1 MVTFLQLMIL
11 FSIILFLMGQNKRAA
26 KVFVISILI
35 TMFLFPKNSI
45 EAAKNGF
52 NLWIYVVAPSL
63 FPFFILNDIV
73 ISLEIPDNISKLF
86 KHFFRKL
93 LNTSG
98 YGAYVFIMSIFT
110 GYPTGAKIVAQLISE
125 KKISSY
131 EGQKILNFAS
141 TSGPLFVIGAVGIG
155 MFNNIKVGYILFV
168 SHILGAIING
178 LILNNF
184 FYPKSNVAESC
195 WLNKDKNTNKNF
207 LTKSILNSLTTT
219 GIIGGY
225 IIFFSV
231 LIELIYK
238 LNIFNKIEW
247 LLDLFLNKSLSKS
260 IILGLQGAVEITNGC
275 NLISKANIP
284 FFLKILISTFIISF
298 SGISIIMQV
307 FSITYESKISI
318 KAYVISKISHS
329 TFSLLVALLILNFI
343 SIDSETFMVEP
354 NIPYFINLFPLLEI
368 LLTIILIL
376 NLIYFIKVNIF
387 ERKYSDC

>member
-1 MVTFLQLMIL
+1 MVIFIQLMIL

-26 KVFVISILI
+26 KIFVISMLI

-52 NLWIYVVAPSL
+52 NLWIYVVTPSL

-73 ISLEIPDNISKLF
+73 ISLEIPDSISKLF
-86 KHFFRKL
+86 KNYFKKL

-155 MFNNIKVGYILFV
+155 MFNNIKVGYILFI

-178 LILNNF
+178 LVLNNIL
-184 FYPKSNVAESC
+184 YPKSNVAESC
-195 WLNKDKNTNKNF
+195 WLNKDKNTNRNF

-260 IILGLQGAVEITNGC
+260 IILALQGAIEITNGC
-275 NLISKANIP
+275 NLISKSNIP

-307 FSITYESKISI
+307 FSITYEEKISI

-329 TFSLLVALLILNFI
+329 IFSVLVALLMLNFI

-368 LLTIILIL
+368 LLITILIL
-376 NLIYFIKVNIF
+376 NVIYFIKINILG
-387 ERKYSDC
+387 EKY